1 MKCLYYVFRSLRLI
15 LEKNWIMTFFP
26 LNFLS
31 KFKYMYR
38 VDTVLSL
45 ILLVSERLKIPRTK
59 VETNFLK
66 KINFVTN
73 KWFAQDAFGKY
84 QMTTENLSKQTVVW
98 EYLCAQIFLSSGIF
112 QKARRFYLTGGITNR
127 YPFIWGLLEQSFSES
142 YFCDASLLIRYK
154 FIAFKFFSWKVLI
167 ISYKTSIITVI
178 FNEQPNE
185 LEIYVKL
192 CQKVTIFYQ
201 KEQVSLFQMQEKLR
215 VCENS
220 K

>member
-1 MKCLYYVFRSLRLI
+1 
-15 LEKNWIMTFFP
+15 MTFFP

-31 KFKYMYR
+31 KFIYMYR

-84 QMTTENLSKQTVVW
+84 QMTTKNLSKQTVVW
-98 EYLCAQIFLSSGIF
+98 EYLCAQIFLSPGIF

-142 YFCDASLLIRYK
+142 YFCDASLLVRYK
-154 FIAFKFFSWKVLI
+154 FIAFKFFSCKVLI
-167 ISYKTSIITVI
+167 ISYKTSIIAVI
-178 FNEQPNE
+178 FNEKPNE

-192 CQKVTIFYQ
+192 CQNVTIFYQ
-201 KEQVSLFQMQEKLR
+201 KELVSSFQMQEKLR
-215 VCENS
+215 VCGNS